1 MIRFTWIVSLAAMAA
16 TGACAVVQTG
26 DTKTYDLA
34 GFDSISASNGVNV
47 ELRQG
52 PFSVKAEGPRD
63 RLDRLRIERRGSE
76 LVIRRD
82 PTMSWGMW
90 SMRDIVTVVAPA
102 YTSISV
108 SGGVD
113 LDADNLTFEDL
124 RVSMSG
130 GADLNISGACRT
142 LTLEASGGADFNGE
156 GLKCATAN
164 VSSSG
169 GADVEVTATNEAIGN
184 GQGGADITFHGVNG
198 KAEGH
203 ASSGADIRFHG
214 NPTVVQRDESS
225 GGDVEVSGE

>member
-16 TGACAVVQTG
+16 TGACAVVQTAE
-26 DTKTYDLA
+26 TKTYDLA
-34 GFDSISASNGVNV
+34 GFDSVSASNGVNV

-63 RLDRLRIERRGSE
+63 RLDRLHIERRGSE

-90 SMRDIVTVVAPA
+90 SMRDVVTVVAPA

-130 GADLNISGACRT
+130 GADLNISGACKT
-142 LTLEASGGADFNGE
+142 LTLETSGGADFNGE

-164 VSSSG
+164 VSSAMAARTSPSM
-169 GADVEVTATNEAIGN
+169 ASTARLKATPPPAPTSASTATPPSSSATNRAVEMS
-184 GQGGADITFHGVNG
+184 
-198 KAEGH
+198 KSP
-203 ASSGADIRFHG
+203 ASNWR
-214 NPTVVQRDESS
+214 PQ
-225 GGDVEVSGE
+225 